1 MPLLGPDLERFKDSL
16 SALNR
21 RVSHS
26 DMQAFAH
33 QLTEALGCMFP
44 DCYLYQAINSLISTI
59 VLHAWNYVHCD
70 IKLANVA
77 LVQNGNWIEDP
88 AEAIERRV
96 RTFSGKY
103 T

>member
-26 DMQAFAH
+26 DMQAFAR

-44 DCYLYQAINSLISTI
+44 DCYLYPSYQLTDFHYSPARLELCALRYQISQCCTCTEWE
-59 VLHAWNYVHCD
+59 LD
-70 IKLANVA
+70 
-77 LVQNGNWIEDP
+77 
-88 AEAIERRV
+88 
-96 RTFSGKY
+96 
-103 T
+103 